1 MTSEGHPYAAFRR
14 ALARRNG
21 PVAWAAAAELPQV
34 SLADALA
41 LCLLAAEG
49 APARFERAGARWIAR
64 YLEEEPRLELTEL
77 RLTSELLAS
86 VRGPHVPAA
95 ARALGELFAA
105 RGRPDLVEA
114 LAVVTRR
121 SR

>member
-1 MTSEGHPYAAFRR
+1 
-14 ALARRNG
+14 
-21 PVAWAAAAELPQV
+21 VQV

-49 APARFERAGARWIAR
+49 VPDRFERAGARWIAR
-64 YLEEEPRLELTEL
+64 YLEEEPRLELAEL

-86 VRGPHVPAA
+86 LRGPHAPAA
-95 ARALGELFAA
+95 ARALRELFAG